1 VLLRQAV
8 QKAAGDVGNV
18 QKSIQTNGAYV
29 ASPIPQAVPSPPTIN
44 INVPGLGGN
53 RGVQGPPGISY
64 TAPAT
69 QNAAQVWFPL
79 LKSLALDRCII
90 SQIIL
95 ISSFRG
101 FKQLTCPEKSN
112 RHKNASEIPGMP

>member
-1 VLLRQAV
+1 MFLRQAV

-53 RGVQGPPGISY
+53 GGVQGPPGISY

-69 QNAAQVWFPL
+69 QNAAQVWLPL
-79 LKSLALDRCII
+79 LKTLDLDACIN
-90 SQIIL
+90 SQITL
-95 ISSFRG
+95 VMLFR
-101 FKQLTCPEKSN
+101 KVQAVDMSRKNQLTQKCQ
-112 RHKNASEIPGMP
+112 